1 MLEDVAL
8 RIKKS
13 FQRGFSRPFSIFV
26 RNIQYLIENIF
37 LLKLLVGVSK
47 RNKLFEV
54 SQPLSGK
61 ADGDIT

>member
-54 SQPLSGK
+54 LY
-61 ADGDIT
+61 